1 MNFFSTIFKI
11 FQQEHVQSRIYIGA
25 SGSMAPG
32 PEVPGG
38 PFEIKRKIW
47 ETYVIKVMG
56 PQKQTGHLIPSGKCS
71 GPHDVRGPTTISRY
85 ATNTDFDVT
94 KVAHILRVKIGCAV

>member
-38 PFEIKRKIW
+38 PFEDKNKNWESYFIKF
-47 ETYVIKVMG
+47 EG
-56 PQKQTGHLIPSGKCS
+56 APS
-71 GPHDVRGPTTISRY
+71 PD
-85 ATNTDFDVT
+85 
-94 KVAHILRVKIGCAV
+94 